1 MEIECVLNHSHRL
14 RSEDH
19 FSDFEFEVEQ
29 VIADGFE
36 DGESLDIAEVEPVL
50 GNFEIT
56 ADFFFADDLRRKQWH
71 VGNLLPKLLT
81 GIEE

>member
-1 MEIECVLNHSHRL
+1 MLNHSHRL
-14 RSEDH
+14 RSEGH

-36 DGESLDIAEVEPVL
+36 DGQSLDIAEVEPVL

-56 ADFFFADDLRRKQWH
+56 ADFFSPMISGVNIGTL
-71 VGNLLPKLLT
+71 
-81 GIEE
+81 GISSRNF